1 MSIGIALNLQK
12 IIDLRQIMRYN
23 VYIKAMEELMS
34 RNNKNKINPV
44 FYGILVVIAAAGALI
59 FGGKDAPSEAPVTT
73 AAVTSSVTEA
83 LTEAVTEAVSSVQE
97 ATAAA
102 AEETTTVTEAAAEYI
117 DYYFRNQSTLDS
129 HYEKHGIEMGFSSAE
144 EYEAAASDVANSP
157 DALHK
162 TEKEDGDD
170 VYYIEATNEFVVV
183 STDGYIRTYFLPS
196 GGKAYF
202 DRQ

>member
-1 MSIGIALNLQK
+1 
-12 IIDLRQIMRYN
+12 
-23 VYIKAMEELMS
+23 MS
-34 RNNKNKINPV
+34 RSNKNKTNPV
-44 FYGILVVIAAAGALI
+44 VYGILVVIAAAGALI

-97 ATAAA
+97 TTADSTVITTA
-102 AEETTTVTEAAAEYI
+102 ETTTVTEAAEYI

>member
-1 MSIGIALNLQK
+1 
-12 IIDLRQIMRYN
+12 
-23 VYIKAMEELMS
+23 MS

-44 FYGILVVIAAAGALI
+44 VYGILVVIAAAGALI
-59 FGGKDAPSEAPVTT
+59 FGGKNAPSETPVTT
-73 AAVTSSVTEA
+73 AAVTS
-83 LTEAVTEAVSSVQE
+83 AVTEAVTSLSE
-97 ATAAA
+97 TTADSTVITS
-102 AEETTTVTEAAAEYI
+102 EETTTVTEAAVEYV
-117 DYYFRNQSTLDS
+117 DYYFRSQSTLDS

>member
-44 FYGILVVIAAAGALI
+44 VYGILVVIAAAGALL

-73 AAVTSSVTEA
+73 AAVT

-129 HYEKHGIEMGFSSAE
+129 HYEKHGIEMGFSSAK